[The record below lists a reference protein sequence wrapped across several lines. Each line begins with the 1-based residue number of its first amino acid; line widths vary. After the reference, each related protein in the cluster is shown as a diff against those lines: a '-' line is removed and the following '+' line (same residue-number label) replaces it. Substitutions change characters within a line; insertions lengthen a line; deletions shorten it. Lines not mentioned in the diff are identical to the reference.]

1 MVAPLAE
8 GYDDA
13 ACTRRVRV
21 WRHGPR
27 TMNYELYM
35 RAALAEAAQAARAG
49 ERADGAVAVI
59 DEALVAHGRESVRST
74 GDPTAH
80 AVLIAVREAA
90 TRLRRPS
97 LSGLTVFSLVEPCAM
112 CVGALQLAD
121 ADGLVF
127 ALADPREG
135 ACGSAVSLAGG
146 RGVPRSLNVVSGILR
161 DTAAELRPD
170 LDGDRLRA

>member
-1 MVAPLAE
+1 MVAPLRE
-8 GYDDA
+8 DYDDSSG
-13 ACTRRVRV
+13 TRRVLV
-21 WRHGPR
+21 WRHGPT

-35 RAALAEAAQAARAG
+35 RAALAEAAQAARDG

-59 DEALVAHGRESVRST
+59 DEAMVAHGRESVRST

-97 LSGLTVFSLVEPCAM
+97 LAGLTVFCVVEPCAM
-112 CVGALQLAD
+112 CVGALQRAD

-127 ALADPREG
+127 ALSDPAEG
-135 ACGSAVSLAGG
+135 ACGSAISLAGA
-146 RGVPRSLNVVSGILR
+146 RGLPRRLNVVSGILS
-161 DTAAELRPD
+161 DVAAELRPD
-170 LDGDRLRA
+170 LDADRVRA